1 MAIFVTAATTAL
13 VAVLGFLFTYLHTR
27 RLQERNDQLQWVNRQ
42 LGELYGPLFALS
54 DATRISYEAFCE
66 KYKELRNE
74 TDWESISP
82 EYASAWQLWMTT
94 VFQPSNKRMFELIVS
109 NGDLLVDEAMPACV
123 SEFCAHVASYD
134 VTISLWAK
142 GNTSEAFAAVDYPP
156 LFTDYVRHSYS
167 LLKRRQAALLAD
179 KT

>member
-1 MAIFVTAATTAL
+1 MAVLVTAATTAL
-13 VAVLGFLFTYLHTR
+13 VALLGFLFTYLHAR
-27 RLQERNDQLQWVNRQ
+27 RLQERNDRLQRVNRQ

-66 KYKELRNE
+66 KYKELRSN
-74 TDWESISP
+74 TNWEDISP
-82 EYASAWQLWMTT
+82 EYVSVWQLWMTT

-109 NGDLLVDEAMPACV
+109 NGDLLVDEAMPACI

-134 VTISLWAK
+134 VTISLWAR
-142 GNTSEAFAAVDYPP
+142 GDTSETFAAIDYPL
-156 LFTDYVRHSYS
+156 LFTDYVRNSYS
-167 LLKRRQAALLAD
+167 LLKRRQAVLLAD